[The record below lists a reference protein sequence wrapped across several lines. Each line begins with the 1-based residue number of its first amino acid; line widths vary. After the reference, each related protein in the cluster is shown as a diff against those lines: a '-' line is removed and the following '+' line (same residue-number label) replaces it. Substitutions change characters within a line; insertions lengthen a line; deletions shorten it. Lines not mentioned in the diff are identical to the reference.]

1 MTLALMVSQGNNNHV
16 LYLFEKTTSY
26 EKEPYSW
33 NENRPLDEI
42 AQLPQRYE
50 VLDKDDV

>member
-1 MTLALMVSQGNNNHV
+1 MVSQGNNNHV
-16 LYLFEKTTSY
+16 LYLFEKAKSY

-33 NENRPLDEI
+33 NEYRSLDEM

-50 VLDKDDV
+50 VLDTDDV